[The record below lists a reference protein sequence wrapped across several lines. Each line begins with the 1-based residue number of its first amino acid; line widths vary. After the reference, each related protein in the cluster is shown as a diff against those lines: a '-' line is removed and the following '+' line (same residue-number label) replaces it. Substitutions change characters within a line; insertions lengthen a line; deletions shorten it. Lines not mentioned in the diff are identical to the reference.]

1 MTRVPDSH
9 HVPEAGLVPGLD
21 VLGAYHLLRPLG
33 KGGMAVVWLAVDSR
47 TGRHVAIKRMLPGV
61 AADEELRRAFIDEAG
76 LGLRLRH
83 PGIVETIELGEVT
96 TATGTEPYIVL
107 ELLQGRGLIDLLRA
121 AGRRKVDLPLDV
133 IVRTIVDAARA
144 LDFAHQLV
152 GPDGQKLGVVH
163 RDVSPHNV
171 FVCADGSIKLLDFG
185 IAKMADQ
192 SHKTRTGLVKGKL
205 AYLAPEQIRGTGV
218 DNRCDVFALGIVLH
232 ELLVGEP
239 LFRGGNDAETLHR
252 VLTHDVDSPDSL
264 RGDVPPGL
272 AAVALRALHRDRDRR
287 LPTAGALADAVEAVA
302 EAENIVGTRESV
314 RGFAKMLFPDDADE
328 HAEDAA
334 LARRTYAHISSTSLR
349 ALGSNPWLTP
359 PEGVSP
365 RRHRKTPRFAVL
377 AGALLITATAAF
389 VTTRVL
395 RDRDIGSPMVASWV
409 SSGASS
415 SVAPGVVTGAAQG
428 VEAAPLTAR
437 RPSATAPMAL
447 VPTMPAPTAAASHA
461 PKLAAGKRKLVAHG
475 SLRLAA
481 QPWAEVTIDGR
492 PLGTTPLRSTEV
504 AEGPHTV
511 VLSNRELGVVVHR
524 KVVVRAGQESVLVVN
539 LFAEKK

>member
-1 MTRVPDSH
+1 MTIRVPDSH
-9 HVPEAGLVPGLD
+9 HAPPAGLVPGFD

-47 TGRHVAIKRMLPGV
+47 SGRQVAIKRMLPGI
-61 AADEELRRAFIDEAG
+61 AADEELRRAFVDEAQ

-96 TATGTEPYIVL
+96 TATGVEPYIVL

-121 AGRRKVDLPLDV
+121 TGRRKVTLPLDV
-133 IVRTIVDAARA
+133 IVRTVVDAARA

-152 GPDGQKLGVVH
+152 GPDGHKLGVVH

-192 SHKTRTGLVKGKL
+192 SHKTRTGLIKGKL
-205 AYLAPEQIRGTGV
+205 AYLAPEQIRGKGV
-218 DNRCDVFALGIVLH
+218 DHRCDVFALGIVLH
-232 ELLVGEP
+232 ELLVGRP

-252 VLTHDVDSPDSL
+252 VLTHDVEAPDSL
-264 RGDVPPGL
+264 RGDVPSGL
-272 AAVALRALHRDRDRR
+272 GAIALRALHRDRDRR

-302 EAENIVGTRESV
+302 EAEHIVGTHDSV
-314 RGFAKMLFPDDADE
+314 RGFAQVLFPDDDAE
-328 HAEDAA
+328 HAEDSA
-334 LARRTYAHISSTSLR
+334 LARRTYAHLSSTSLR

-359 PEGVSP
+359 PEGVPPTSP
-365 RRHRKTPRFAVL
+365 RRTSRFALL
-377 AGALLITATAAF
+377 AGALLVTATAAF

-395 RDRDIGSPMVASWV
+395 KHHDGRPTLA
-409 SSGASS
+409 
-415 SVAPGVVTGAAQG
+415 VAPVIV
-428 VEAAPLTAR
+428 APPIVAPPIVRPPTVPPVLEPAMAPPIPTPAR
-437 RPSATAPMAL
+437 PVAMR
-447 VPTMPAPTAAASHA
+447 A
-461 PKLAAGKRKLVAHG
+461 PKIAPPKVIAPKRKVVAHG

-481 QPWAEVTIDGR
+481 QPWAEVRVDGKA
-492 PLGTTPLRSTEV
+492 LGTTPLRSTEI
-504 AEGPHTV
+504 AEGAHTV
-511 VLSNRELGVVVHR
+511 VLSNHDLGVVVRR
-524 KVVVRAGQESVLVVN
+524 KVIVHAGQETVLVVN

>member
-1 MTRVPDSH
+1 MTRVPDSD
-9 HVPEAGLVPGLD
+9 PAPQAGPVPGFD

-61 AADEELRRAFIDEAG
+61 AEDEELRRAFVDEAR

-96 TATGTEPYIVL
+96 TATGVEPYIVL

-121 AGRRKVDLPLDV
+121 TDRRKVDLPLDV
-133 IVRTIVDAARA
+133 IVRTVVDAARA

-192 SHKTRTGLVKGKL
+192 SHKTRTGLIKGKL

-252 VLTHDVDSPDSL
+252 VLTHDVDPPDSL

-272 AAVALRALHRDRDRR
+272 AAIALRALHRDRDRR

-349 ALGSNPWLTP
+349 ALGTNPWLTP

-365 RRHRKTPRFAVL
+365 RRPRSASRFAVL
-377 AGALLITATAAF
+377 AGALLVTTTAAF

-395 RDRDIGSPMVASWV
+395 RDRDL
-409 SSGASS
+409 GASAS
-415 SVAPGVVTGAAQG
+415 ASGSAPAS
-428 VEAAPLTAR
+428 TAG
-437 RPSATAPMAL
+437 PASA
-447 VPTMPAPTAAASHA
+447 TAAASSRPTPPPVALASERATPAAAPAAVPSPHA
-461 PKLAAGKRKLVAHG
+461 QKIAATKRKVAAHG

-511 VLSNRELGVVVHR
+511 VLSNHELGVVVHR